1 MADRRQ
7 PWRSALGRSDR
18 HRRTREGCR
27 RRHGDPG
34 VPRRAR
40 RDAHAQVRAG
50 RRQHDRTGPRV
61 GEDPRA
67 DSDSP
72 GIIGDMTVATDLVS
86 EIQALKAKR
95 HAAILAHNYQ
105 IPPIQDLA
113 DVVADSLQMA
123 RRATELDAPLLVI
136 CGVHFMAETAAIA
149 NPGKRVLIPD
159 PDAGCSLAATI
170 QAADVRAWRTE
181 HPDGLVV
188 AYVNTSA
195 DVKAEAD
202 YCCTSGNAVAVIR
215 ALPPDVP
222 VLFLPDVFLGNYL
235 RTVTGRQL
243 DVWMG
248 ECHVHAGLTREALEQ
263 RRVEYPDAEF
273 LVHPECGCV
282 TSAMYYAETEGDVA
296 GGRTQIVST
305 EQMMRRARV
314 SPARRFVVATETGVL
329 HRLRRE
335 NPGKEFVAAREG
347 AECRY
352 MKQITLENLRDSLRD
367 LQYEVTVAPEIAV
380 RARRAI
386 DRMLAIG

>member
-1 MADRRQ
+1 MGASTITSPTRDLLAEIDELRITRR
-7 PWRSALGRSDR
+7 
-18 HRRTREGCR
+18 
-27 RRHGDPG
+27 
-34 VPRRAR
+34 
-40 RDAHAQVRAG
+40 
-50 RRQHDRTGPRV
+50 
-61 GEDPRA
+61 
-67 DSDSP
+67 
-72 GIIGDMTVATDLVS
+72 
-86 EIQALKAKR
+86 
-95 HAAILAHNYQ
+95 AAILAHNYQ
-105 IPPIQDLA
+105 RPEIQDLA

-123 RRATELDAPLLVI
+123 RRATELDAPILVI

-149 NPGKRVLIPD
+149 NPDKRILIPD
-159 PDAGCSLAATI
+159 RTAGCSLAATI
-170 QAADVRAWRTE
+170 QAADVRAWRTA
-181 HPDGLVV
+181 HPDGVVV
-188 AYVNTSA
+188 AYVNTAA

-235 RTVTGRQL
+235 RKVTGRQL

-248 ECHVHAGLTREALEQ
+248 ECHVHAGLTREMLEQ

-296 GGRTQIVST
+296 GRRTQIVST

>member
-1 MADRRQ
+1 MGSSIPTTITRDLIAEINELRTERR
-7 PWRSALGRSDR
+7 
-18 HRRTREGCR
+18 
-27 RRHGDPG
+27 
-34 VPRRAR
+34 
-40 RDAHAQVRAG
+40 
-50 RRQHDRTGPRV
+50 
-61 GEDPRA
+61 
-67 DSDSP
+67 
-72 GIIGDMTVATDLVS
+72 
-86 EIQALKAKR
+86 
-95 HAAILAHNYQ
+95 AAILAHNYQ
-105 IPPIQDLA
+105 RPEIQDVA

-123 RRATELDAPLLVI
+123 RRATDLDAPVLVI

-149 NPGKRVLIPD
+149 NPDKRVLIPD
-159 PDAGCSLAATI
+159 PSAGCSLAATI
-170 QAADVRAWRTE
+170 QAADVRAWRVT

-188 AYVNTSA
+188 AYVNTAA

-222 VLFLPDVFLGNYL
+222 VLFLPDMYLGNYL
-235 RTVTGRQL
+235 RKITGRPL
-243 DVWMG
+243 DVWLG
-248 ECHVHAGLTREALEQ
+248 ECHVHAALTRETLAQ

-282 TSAMYYAETEGDVA
+282 TSAMYYAETEGDIA
-296 GGRTQIVST
+296 GGRMQIVST

-335 NPGKEFVAAREG
+335 NPHKEFLAAQES

-352 MKQITLENLRDSLRD
+352 MKQITLEKLRDALRD
-367 LQYEVTVAPEIAV
+367 LKYEVSVAPDIAR